1 MSIEHKPNT
10 AATMAIT
17 SGQTDLRPSTVSMV
31 VVLLMRNNVVDPVK
45 FRAVAG

>member
-1 MSIEHKPNT
+1 MNIEPKPNT
-10 AATMAIT
+10 ATAMVIN